1 VCEALQVS
9 RARDHEAENW
19 IKWAELRFAF
29 IFDDYEAAL
38 ELFRDVFWLE
48 ILKDLDHQ
56 GGRGVIL
63 RAPSATLELF
73 DREHGWL
80 VQNWIVL
87 YEEEV
92 GSVVVYE
99 RASMHPGRRLTL
111 EADVTSLDRPTGSSE
126 SLEQVRPTTPQT
138 RHPHDDE
145 VAVVG
150 QVRVASA

>member
-1 VCEALQVS
+1 VHPVEISVMEQRYHALMVVIQDGWKV
-9 RARDHEAENW
+9 A
-19 IKWAELRFAF
+19 
-29 IFDDYEAAL
+29 
-38 ELFRDVFWLE
+38 
-48 ILKDLDHQ
+48 
-56 GGRGVIL
+56 GV
-63 RAPSATLELF
+63 APRVGVVRQSV
-73 DREHGWL
+73 H
-80 VQNWIVL
+80 NWIVL

-99 RASMHPGRRLTL
+99 RASMHPGRRLRL

-138 RHPHDDE
+138 RHPQDDE